1 LAVYFLSAA
10 PLTVL
15 ATSAAAGVSIYA
27 YFSSSLH
34 FSRSAGLGPI
44 SVVAMRCYLLFGCA
58 TGYLIGTSSQGSLIV
73 SQEVAWQLAFLVLA
87 NMVIPSFLSQ
97 TCLHLVGVHSF
108 TFMNSVIPVLTFG
121 LQASLNSA
129 WQPGVLMAALAATL
143 ALNYEGVALALGRAG
158 KTILTR

>member
-1 LAVYFLSAA
+1 MYVY
-10 PLTVL
+10 
-15 ATSAAAGVSIYA
+15 Y
-27 YFSSSLH
+27 SSSLL

-58 TGYLIGTSSQGSLIV
+58 AGYLIGTRSLGSLAV

-108 TFMNSVIPVLTFG
+108 TFMTSLIPVLTLG
-121 LQASLNSA
+121 LQASLNNA

-143 ALNYEGVALALGRAG
+143 ALNYEGVTLALGRVG
-158 KTILTR
+158 KTILLR